1 MPVFSF
7 HHLYSKIK
15 LPYLWLLFLP
25 GIMNAQNKL
34 PADTTKIHAI
44 HEVTVTEKFMS
55 SEVRSTS
62 PLQIL
67 TSKSIEELNA
77 MQVSDAVKYFS
88 GVTVKDYGG
97 IGGLKTIS
105 VRSLGGN
112 HTAVSYDGI
121 TLTDSQTG
129 QIDLGRFSL
138 DNVDMISLSNGQGD
152 NIFQPARL
160 FASASVLN
168 IRTLTPVF
176 VNDKRING
184 KASLKAGSFGLV
196 NPSLW
201 LEGKIS
207 RLISSTFNVEW
218 LSADGKYPYVLHY
231 GPSLNDSTSKETRQN
246 TDVHNL
252 RL

>member
-7 HHLYSKIK
+7 HHMYSQ
-15 LPYLWLLFLP
+15 LRLSFLWLLFLP
-25 GIMNAQNKL
+25 WMLVAQNT
-34 PADTTKIHAI
+34 PSADTTKIHAI

-67 TSKSIEELNA
+67 TSKSIEGLNA

-88 GVTVKDYGG
+88 GVSVKDYGG

-121 TLTDSQTG
+121 SLTDSQTG

-138 DNVDMISLSNGQGD
+138 DNVDMISLNNGQGD
-152 NIFQPARL
+152 NI
-160 FASASVLN
+160 LN
-168 IRTLTPVF
+168 RP
-176 VNDKRING
+176 G
-184 KASLKAGSFGLV
+184 SL
-196 NPSLW
+196 
-201 LEGKIS
+201 
-207 RLISSTFNVEW
+207 
-218 LSADGKYPYVLHY
+218 
-231 GPSLNDSTSKETRQN
+231 
-246 TDVHNL
+246 L
-252 RL
+252 RHRY